1 MAKKRDIYE
10 NGKRKYS
17 YEELEA
23 MFNKQRVK
31 VLAKYVD
38 KHFTSNP
45 EFIDKIEWFMNG
57 NIKNE
62 IIEALDKEFDIL
74 RDDPNDVLIEKML
87 NEKVEKFI
95 QELYP

>member
-1 MAKKRDIYE
+1 MAKKIFDKNY
-10 NGKRKYS
+10 KYS
-17 YEELEA
+17 YDELEA

-45 EFIDKIEWFMNG
+45 EFIEKIEWFMDG

-62 IIEALDKEFDIL
+62 ILDGLDKEFDIL
-74 RDDPNDVLIEKML
+74 KDDPNDVYIKNML
-87 NEKVEKFI
+87 DEKVQKFI
-95 QELYP
+95 EELYT

>member
-1 MAKKRDIYE
+1 MAKKTFDK
-10 NGKRKYS
+10 NNKYTH
-17 YEELEA
+17 EQLEA

-62 IIEALDKEFDIL
+62 ILEGLDMEFDIL
-74 RDDPNDVLIEKML
+74 KDDPNDVYIENML
-87 NEKVEKFI
+87 DGKVQKFI
-95 QELYP
+95 EELYT